1 MSFISLE
8 NVEKSFGK
16 TKVLRGINLEIE
28 AKELLAIRGASGSGK
43 STLLYLLGGL
53 DNPSSGKVMIDGKN
67 LTSSVSLS
75 AAFYDMQRQ
84 YSFTGENWWA

>member
-28 AKELLAIRGASGSGK
+28 SKELLAIRGASGSGK
-43 STLLYLLGGL
+43 STQLPQLLC
-53 DNPSSGKVMIDGKN
+53 
-67 LTSSVSLS
+67 
-75 AAFYDMQRQ
+75 
-84 YSFTGENWWA
+84 